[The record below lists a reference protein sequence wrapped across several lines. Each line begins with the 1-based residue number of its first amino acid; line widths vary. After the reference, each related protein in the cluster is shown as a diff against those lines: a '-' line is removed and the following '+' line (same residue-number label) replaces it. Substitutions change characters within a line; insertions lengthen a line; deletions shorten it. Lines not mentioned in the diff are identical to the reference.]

1 MQLNPCLII
10 TQLLGTRHLKNSKQ
24 VFVEKDNDLRWVKRK
39 LKSKAKG
46 GLGNTRS

>member
-1 MQLNPCLII
+1 
-10 TQLLGTRHLKNSKQ
+10 

-46 GLGNTRS
+46 GLGNTRSWITVWLLLCQK